1 MSISSTFKNS
11 IEKYSIIYK
20 IYIHKKGGM
29 RMIGERLLDLR
40 KEAGLTQDDL
50 AAILSINKHSISSYE
65 RNINEPPDEIKIQIA
80 EYFGVSVDYL
90 LGITDSPVPYK
101 DHPSCIRLPLNFPEI
116 AMEDLMDHIDYL
128 TYKYKSK

>member
-1 MSISSTFKNS
+1 
-11 IEKYSIIYK
+11 
-20 IYIHKKGGM
+20 
-29 RMIGERLLDLR
+29 MIGERLLDLR

-80 EYFGVSVDYL
+80 KYFGVSIDYL
-90 LGITDSPVPYK
+90 LGITDSPVPHK
-101 DHPSCIRLPLNFPEI
+101 DRPNSVRLPLNFPEA